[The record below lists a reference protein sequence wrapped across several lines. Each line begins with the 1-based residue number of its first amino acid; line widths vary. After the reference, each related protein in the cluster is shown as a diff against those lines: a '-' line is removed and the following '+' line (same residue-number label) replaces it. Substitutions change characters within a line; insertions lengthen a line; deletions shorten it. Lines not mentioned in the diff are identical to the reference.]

1 MDVERQLYDLMSAA
15 EDHKKA
21 VEAALQ
27 GLTEE
32 QAALSQAAAHMS
44 GVVVA
49 VKRAA
54 AEAVPVIQEAVGASV
69 AKSLVGASDE
79 AAKALSEATKPILDS
94 LSNVVRAADGV
105 ENKLLRA
112 TASFGWKW
120 IALAGGAAAGG
131 IVAVVLIG
139 WLSIWWQRHEV
150 QSLLDQKAALQG
162 EVVELQANV
171 ATLEKKGGR
180 IKLDKCGPE
189 SRLCIEITPN
199 QGKDKNQVDFH
210 GSWTDQSEKRRF
222 VIPMGY

>member
-32 QAALSQAAAHMS
+32 QAALSKAAANLS
-44 GVVVA
+44 GVVGD

-54 AEAVPVIQEAVGASV
+54 AEAVPVIQEAVDASV
-69 AKSLVGASDE
+69 AKSLAGASDE

-94 LSNVVRAADGV
+94 LSNVIRAADGV
-105 ENKLLRA
+105 ESKLSRA

-120 IALAGGAAAGG
+120 VALAGGAAAGG
-131 IVAVVLIG
+131 IVALVLVG

-150 QSLLDQKAALQG
+150 QSLLDQKAALQT
-162 EVVELQANV
+162 EAIELQANV
-171 ATLEKKGGR
+171 ATLEKKGGK
-180 IKLDKCGPE
+180 IKTSKCGPKGIFCVE
-189 SRLCIEITPN
+189 VEPQRFEG
-199 QGKDKNQVDFH
+199 QGSDSGKLFMIP
-210 GSWTDQSEKRRF
+210 KRD
-222 VIPMGY
+222 